1 MSLISYF
8 KGTAAEVK
16 HISWPTKKEAVIYTV
31 LIILISAFVA
41 AYLGVFDAIFTRGI
55 NFLVK

>member
-8 KGTAAEVK
+8 KGTAAEIK
-16 HISWPTKKEAVIYTV
+16 HISWPTTKQAGIYTTLV
-31 LIILISAFVA
+31 ILISLFVA
-41 AYLGVFDAIFTRGI
+41 AYLGVFDHIFTTGI